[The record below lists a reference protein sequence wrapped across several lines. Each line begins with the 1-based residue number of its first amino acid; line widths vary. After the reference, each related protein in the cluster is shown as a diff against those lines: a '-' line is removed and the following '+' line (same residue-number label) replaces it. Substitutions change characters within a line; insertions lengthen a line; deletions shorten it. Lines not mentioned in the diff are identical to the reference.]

1 MRSEAVDLEALDNN
15 RAKEYKNSLYL
26 TAKRLCGFKDLTWHT
41 HGKMIEAIEEDTE
54 RKLIVMPRGTFKSS
68 VCSVAAPIWWL
79 IRNPDERILLDSEV
93 YTNSKNFLR
102 EIKGH
107 LTSSLF
113 IELFGD
119 WRGENWN
126 EAEVTIATRQ
136 KVYKEASIT
145 CGGIGTVKV
154 GQHYSKIVGDDYN
167 SGNNSGTPEAR
178 SKIINHY
185 KMNTAI
191 LDPGGV
197 YMIVGTRYAVDDIIG
212 HVIENEMAEISA
224 RTKETPDNG

>member
-1 MRSEAVDLEALDNN
+1 VNHPPQAHLEALKLCLAD
-15 RAKEYKNSLYL
+15 EYRSSLYK
-26 TAKRLCGFKDLTWHT
+26 TAKDLCGYQDMRWHT

-79 IRNPDERILLDSEV
+79 IRNPNERILLDSEV

-102 EIKGH
+102 EIKAH
-107 LTSSLF
+107 MASIRWLK
-113 IELFGD
+113 LFGD
-119 WRGENWN
+119 WKTNNWN
-126 EAEVTIATRQ
+126 EAEITVSTRN

-154 GQHYSKIVGDDYN
+154 GQHYSRIVGDDYN
-167 SGNNSGTPEAR
+167 SGNNSGTSEAR
-178 SKIINHY
+178 SKIITHY
-185 KMNTAI
+185 QMNTAI

-212 HVIENEMAEISA
+212 HVIQNEMTEAA
-224 RTKETPDNG
+224 

>member
-1 MRSEAVDLEALDNN
+1 MLADYPEHIHFESFRTAIAE
-15 RAKEYKNSLYL
+15 EYKDSLYK
-26 TAKRLCGFKDLTWHT
+26 TAKDLCGYGDMTWHT
-41 HGKMIEAIEEDTE
+41 HGKMIEAIESQTD

-79 IRNPDERILLDSEV
+79 MRDPNERILIDSEV

-107 LTSSLF
+107 LTSSNF
-113 IELFGD
+113 TTLFGD
-119 WRGENWN
+119 WRGDNWN
-126 EAEVTIATRQ
+126 EAEVTVKPRSRI
-136 KVYKEASIT
+136 YKEASIT

-154 GQHYSKIVGDDYN
+154 GQHYSRIVGDDYN
-167 SGNNSGTPEAR
+167 SGNNSETPESR
-178 SKIINHY
+178 QKIIKHY

-191 LDPGGV
+191 LDPGGI

-212 HVIENEMAEISA
+212 HIIDNEMTEA
-224 RTKETPDNG
+224 

>member
-1 MRSEAVDLEALDNN
+1 MLNKYPLEAQREAYLLAIAD
-15 RAKEYKNSLYL
+15 EYRDSLYR
-26 TAKRLCGFKDLTWHT
+26 TAKDLCGYRDMTWHT

-107 LTSSLF
+107 LMSQAFLT
-113 IELFGD
+113 LFGD
-119 WRGENWN
+119 YRGANWN
-126 EAEVTIATRQ
+126 EAEITIAQRQ
-136 KVYKEASIT
+136 KNFKEASIT
-145 CGGIGTVKV
+145 CSGIGTVKV

-167 SGNNSGTPEAR
+167 SGNNSGTSEAR
-178 SKIINHY
+178 AKVLTHY
-185 KMNTAI
+185 KMSTAI
-191 LDPGGV
+191 LEPGGV

-212 HVIENEMAEISA
+212 HVIANEMTEAA
-224 RTKETPDNG
+224 

>member
-1 MRSEAVDLEALDNN
+1 MKSSPQDHESALRRCLADEYRS
-15 RAKEYKNSLYL
+15 SLYK
-26 TAKRLCGFKDLTWHT
+26 TAKDLCGYHDMRWHT
-41 HGKMIEAIEEDTE
+41 HGKMIEAIEEETE

-79 IRNPDERILLDSEV
+79 IRNADERILLDSEV

-107 LTSSLF
+107 LTSAPF
-113 IELFGD
+113 MELFGD
-119 WRGENWN
+119 WRSNNWN
-126 EAEVTIATRQ
+126 EAEITISKRTR
-136 KVYKEASIT
+136 VFKEASIT

-178 SKIINHY
+178 SKIITHY

-212 HVIENEMAEISA
+212 HVIENEMGEAA
-224 RTKETPDNG
+224 

>member
-1 MRSEAVDLEALDNN
+1 MTLSKHTISVQVQAL
-15 RAKEYKNSLYL
+15 KETLRDEYRGSLYK
-26 TAKRLCGFKDLTWHT
+26 TAKDLLGYKDLTWFT

-54 RKLIVMPRGTFKSS
+54 RKCITMPRGTFKSS
-68 VCSVAAPIWWL
+68 VCSVASPIWWM
-79 IRNPDERILLDSEV
+79 IKDPNERILLDSEV

-107 LTSSLF
+107 LASSRF
-113 IELFGD
+113 VQLFGD
-119 WRGENWN
+119 WKSNNWN
-126 EAEVTIATRQ
+126 EAEITVSTRSRIF
-136 KVYKEASIT
+136 KEASIT

-167 SGNNSGTPEAR
+167 SGNNSGTSEAR
-178 SKIINHY
+178 SKIITHF

-197 YMIVGTRYAVDDIIG
+197 YMIVGTRYATDDIIG
-212 HVIENEMAEISA
+212 HIIENELTEAA
-224 RTKETPDNG
+224 